1 MPQNTKEIKQK
12 DNASPNNWGQPDI
25 AVEEPIKENHEKE
38 SLNQKGKSQDLS
50 FTKITPSQPDSKVK
64 PSQNS
69 FNVQLQP
76 KVVTPKMSPTPKET
90 NTSKTE
96 KENKKEKEEDKL
108 EEKVVGEKTA
118 DFATPPKD
126 DDKEKSKSE
135 EKKQETEAK
144 DQKGKKEKDI
154 KNKPQEHK
162 GKTKGVEKE
171 KTELDKK
178 AAPKENPLEG
188 QEIESKSAKQE
199 AAEVEAPAID
209 SSSSGSVITSLA
221 SANPT
226 NFAQGMQI
234 ADSAVSKAKQTEK
247 KKAEESL
254 PIIEQ
259 PTGLNDTDKLTEK
272 ATIPPEGK
280 SPEIGI
286 KESGQPD
293 IIDTKVTLPSTPVP
307 SEKIKSASLNEP
319 WSPEHFAFRINQFPT
334 TDESLETSPGEKPPV
349 DLSGEASPEQNSS
362 NLKESDSEVEKQK
375 EESDKATLQDFGENN
390 MYPNIKKETLKSQ
403 YTFSETEGWQS
414 EKETLPQISADTKL
428 ALDQKIKEAKG
439 GEIEAEVIK
448 QKAGESDYSSK
459 VENEKKSGLEKI
471 DEETKKTRETQ
482 LEEQKKGKDQVNDE
496 RENWKEENKKIKQE
510 FSDKS
515 EVEKSKVEKDI
526 DSKVKETD
534 QKVDQEYSSA
544 EKKSVEE
551 EDKAK
556 QDVED
561 KKKEAKEKEKE
572 KSWWDK
578 VTDAISD
585 FFNALKKA
593 VSAIF
598 DVLRKAVKVI
608 IEAAKTLVK
617 GLIELA
623 RKFVVGLIKAFA
635 EVLKGFVKLAL
646 AAFPKLAEKICK
658 AIDKAVEKTVNVINK
673 LAEGLKKVCDFILDS
688 IGKAIDFVLSVYEK
702 IINAILDVLEFITVG
717 IIKIMK
723 GIANLVSAA
732 TDMGDHFMGQLSEEL
747 LGQDATKPLQNERPA
762 IPAISEGASVI
773 SQVAED
779 MEQKGA
785 IDESESALIN
795 KSEYSENDFDVPV
808 ANNPE
813 LSDELQES
821 IAEKGDGEY
830 EFGEEYGDPS
840 GIEKIKSEIIGSPTE
855 NQEETTTTS
864 DSTSQAQES
873 TTPISQPVDIYE
885 PGPDGLVGPFTP
897 MQRAWYTA
905 KQMGKAVKE
914 WFAKNW
920 PIILIA
926 VIAGIL
932 GLILANIVTG
942 GAVMAALPLLL
953 QLVSVYFAAEAIVKM
968 GAYFGKYLGAAWP
981 GEIVIGAKNFA
992 RAIAIG
998 AIELV
1003 FALLFGGK
1011 AVVKGVKA
1019 GVKAAA
1025 KGGVKGLA
1033 KTTAKAVKTSAKGMV
1048 KANIKAVKQLGKVAK
1063 KGFQN
1068 TIKNGKFVLEGI
1080 KSVATK
1086 GAKSLDDLAKFMGK
1100 KLRFKKFKLQIKG
1113 LRFRLFGL
1121 INPYILLADG
1131 TIKKVKQKDLGGKKA
1146 GRLGDEVLYKG
1157 QKAFVIGEKTT
1168 KGSTSTV
1175 VKDLKKLKKTDR
1187 KLYGEL
1193 KKLRSKK
1200 KRYKHI
1206 TDNYGVPR
1214 NPKFRS
1220 NYFEFLEKQGIKLSE
1235 EAKQLINVH
1244 HKIPNFLKGSKEA
1257 KGFLKDMKYNIDE
1270 LQNAIGLPTVDVKSL
1285 RQSIEKLEELKKL
1298 KSLSS
1303 ADEALKAAKESKVQ
1317 EALAFI
1323 KEKHGLNLNIDE
1335 LDKILKE
1342 LKTFESSSVHAGYH
1356 TAYSTK
1362 VEKMITGFAT
1372 QYKTASPQLKA
1383 LIEADFKK
1391 YIDNLT
1397 DSLKN
1402 GTIDLP

>member
-1 MPQNTKEIKQK
+1 MALAPKDIKQK
-12 DNASPNNWGQPDI
+12 DNLRPNNWGQPDI
-25 AVEEPIKENHEKE
+25 ALEEPLKENQEKPI
-38 SLNQKGKSQDLS
+38 QKEKPQDS
-50 FTKITPSQPDSKVK
+50 TFTKITPSKPEQKVN
-64 PSQNS
+64 PTPNS

-76 KVVTPKMSPTPKET
+76 KVVTTKMSPTPKET

-96 KENKKEKEEDKL
+96 KENKKEKEEDKFD
-108 EEKVVGEKTA
+108 EKVVGEKTA

-126 DDKEKSKSE
+126 DDKEKNKLE
-135 EKKQETEAK
+135 EKKNEKANQNKGIDETETK
-144 DQKGKKEKDI
+144 EQKEKKELDFKKTESKDT
-154 KNKPQEHK
+154 P
-162 GKTKGVEKE
+162 KGVEKG

-178 AAPKENPLEG
+178 AAPKENQLKG
-188 QEIESKSAKQE
+188 QEVESKSVKQE
-199 AAEVEAPAID
+199 ASAVEAPAID
-209 SSSSGSVITSLA
+209 SSSSGSVITSLT

-226 NFAQGMQI
+226 NFAQGMKL

-259 PTGLNDTDKLTEK
+259 PTGLNDTDKQTEK
-272 ATIPPEGK
+272 PTIPPEGT
-280 SPEIGI
+280 SPNIGI
-286 KESGQPD
+286 IESGQPN
-293 IIDTKVTLPSTPVP
+293 IIETKVPLPLTPIP
-307 SEKIKSASLNEP
+307 SEKVKTASLNEP

-349 DLSGEASPEQNSS
+349 DLSGEASPEQNDS

-403 YTFSETEGWQS
+403 YAFNETQEWQS
-414 EKETLPQISADTKL
+414 EKETLPQLSAETKV
-428 ALDQKIKEAKG
+428 ALDQKIKEVKG
-439 GEIEAEVIK
+439 GEIEAEVAK
-448 QKAGESDYSSK
+448 QKEGESDYNSK

-471 DEETKKTRETQ
+471 DQETQKTRETQ
-482 LEEQKKGKDQVNDE
+482 IEEQKKGKDQVNDE
-496 RENWKEENKKIKQE
+496 RENWKEENKKIKQD
-510 FSDKS
+510 FSNKS

-534 QKVDQEYSSA
+534 KQVDQEYTKA
-544 EKKSVEE
+544 EKDSKQAEE
-551 EDKAK
+551 KAQ
-556 QDVED
+556 QDVDD

-593 VSAIF
+593 VSFIF
-598 DVLRKAVKVI
+598 DALRKAVKVI

-658 AIDKAVEKTVNVINK
+658 AIDKAVEKTVEVINK

-688 IGKAIDFVLSVYEK
+688 IGKAIDAVLSVYEK

-717 IIKIMK
+717 IIKIMR

-732 TDMGDHFMGQLSEEL
+732 SDMGDHFMGQLSEEL

-762 IPAISEGASVI
+762 IPETSISTSGSEI
-773 SQVAED
+773 SQVVED
-779 MEQKGA
+779 MEQKGG
-785 IDESESALIN
+785 IDETDAALIK

-813 LSDELQES
+813 FSDEFHES

-830 EFGEEYGDPS
+830 EFGAEYGDPS
-840 GIEKIKSEIIGSPTE
+840 GIEKIKSEVIGSPNE
-855 NQEETTTTS
+855 NQKETTTTS
-864 DSTSQAQES
+864 DNSSETQEPVTS
-873 TTPISQPVDIYE
+873 IKKPVDIYDPE
-885 PGPDGLVGPFTP
+885 PDGLVGPFTP

-914 WFAKNW
+914 WFEKNW

-942 GAVMAALPLLL
+942 GAIMAALPLLL
-953 QLVSVYFAAEAIVKM
+953 QLVSVYFAAEAIVNM

-981 GEIVIGAKNFA
+981 GEIMKGAKNFA

-1011 AVVKGVKA
+1011 AALKGIKA
-1019 GVKAAA
+1019 GVKAVA
-1025 KGGVKGLA
+1025 KGGAKGLV
-1033 KTTAKAVKTSAKGMV
+1033 KTTAKAIKTSAKGMI
-1048 KANIKAVKQLGKVAK
+1048 KANIKAIKHLGKIAK

-1080 KSVATK
+1080 KSVAPK
-1086 GAKSLDDLAKFMGK
+1086 GVKSLDDLAKFMGK
-1100 KLRFKKFKLQIKG
+1100 KLRFKKFKIQIKG
-1113 LRFRLFGL
+1113 FRFNLLGL
-1121 INPYILLADG
+1121 INPWVLLATG
-1131 TIKKVKQKDLGGKKA
+1131 EIKEVKIKKGDKVGDFGKFVLKDNDAIVEGLLIGKKS
-1146 GRLGDEVLYKG
+1146 KG
-1157 QKAFVIGEKTT
+1157 GASKLV
-1168 KGSTSTV
+1168 
-1175 VKDLKKLKKTDR
+1175 KKLKR
-1187 KLYGEL
+1187 A
-1193 KKLRSKK
+1193 
-1200 KRYKHI
+1200 
-1206 TDNYGVPR
+1206 
-1214 NPKFRS
+1214 PKFRKDVM
-1220 NYFEFLEKQGIKLSE
+1220 ELC
-1235 EAKQLINVH
+1235 
-1244 HKIPNFLKGSKEA
+1244 KE
-1257 KGFLKDMKYNIDE
+1257 GNIDSAK
-1270 LQNAIGLPTVDVKSL
+1270 LIRGLSKTPED
-1285 RQSIEKLEELKKL
+1285 KL
-1298 KSLSS
+1298 KSILEGIKRVKNTEGFDKVLADLAGKGNFPLGAQWVLEYIGKNKRFANAVTKLEDVMEIGGKVRRYDVVSGGKRFEFKNWTEFKPKSFIQQMSKDINLEDMPRWIFSS
-1303 ADEALKAAKESKVQ
+1303 KIGSKADL
-1317 EALAFI
+1317 I
-1323 KEKHGLNLNIDE
+1323 K
-1335 LDKILKE
+1335 
-1342 LKTFESSSVHAGYH
+1342 S
-1356 TAYSTK
+1356 
-1362 VEKMITGFAT
+1362 
-1372 QYKTASPQLKA
+1372 
-1383 LIEADFKK
+1383 IEEFFKK
-1391 YIDNLT
+1391 SGNLRKMKLT
-1397 DSLKN
+1397 KTKFELLKN
-1402 GTIDLP
+1402 KLFNAIEVIE